1 MNKEGKR
8 GRTREREGRKA
19 DVGKREEEEQSR
31 GEAEHGPEA
40 SVFTSSPGPRW
51 AAIGAGAA
59 AALGVAFDATLG
71 ICPVWMGRRG
81 RKGSVPLL
89 INLLLQP
96 AGLSASPD
104 QSPPAASSSH
114 GSNPV
119 LPLLPPRTVFSLP
132 PIHKDENAFHPSQHK
147 ADS

>member
-19 DVGKREEEEQSR
+19 DVVKREEEEQSR

-96 AGLSASPD
+96 AARTAQTLSFL
-104 QSPPAASSSH
+104 SSH
-114 GSNPV
+114 LALCS
-119 LPLLPPRTVFSLP
+119 LSLQFTKMKMHSILLNTRQ
-132 PIHKDENAFHPSQHK
+132 IHN
-147 ADS
+147 

>member
-81 RKGSVPLL
+81 RKKKA
-89 INLLLQP
+89 